1 MRVEMAIDADFAV
14 PAVTKELGDE
24 MKAAK
29 VWLQGLAMVSAP
41 QFLDRNM
48 QPIAPEQGPI
58 ASGGSLL
65 MIEDVPREAA
75 QDKVRVFAAFHCS
88 S

>member
-1 MRVEMAIDADFAV
+1 MRVEMAIDADFAAPV
-14 PAVTKELGDE
+14 VTKELGDE

-29 VWLQGLAMVSAP
+29 AWLHGLAMVSAP

-48 QPIAPEQGPI
+48 QPIAPERGPI
-58 ASGGSLL
+58 APGGPLL

-75 QDKVRVFAAFHCS
+75 QDKVGVSVAFHCS
-88 S
+88 